1 MSNQIATRDPV
12 PLFTHTQR
20 RALRVLRAYYRQH
33 CDLFSAAELAHLRF
47 VRWLVQTGR
56 LEP

>member
-1 MSNQIATRDPV
+1 
-12 PLFTHTQR
+12 
-20 RALRVLRAYYRQH
+20 LRAYYRQH